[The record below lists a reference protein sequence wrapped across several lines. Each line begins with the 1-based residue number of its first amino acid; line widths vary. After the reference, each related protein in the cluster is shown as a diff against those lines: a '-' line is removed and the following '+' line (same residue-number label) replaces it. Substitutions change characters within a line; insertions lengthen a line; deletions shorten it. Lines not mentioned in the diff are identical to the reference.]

1 MSEAQDKIFF
11 RNYTY
16 VIVMLAIAMVVFF
29 VLAQNFGSNDEL
41 NAERAATLE
50 EKRAN
55 TVTEETAPMS
65 EVSVHG
71 EEDHSAD
78 AEGETV
84 AAADAAGKSGEEV
97 YNGMC
102 VACHSVPGIGA
113 PVVGNA
119 DDWTARLEQGMETLY
134 DHAINGFTGPQGFMM
149 PARGGGSFSDE
160 EVKAAVDYMIEN
172 SK

>member
-1 MSEAQDKIFF
+1 MSEEQDKIFF

-16 VIVMLAIAMVVFF
+16 VIVILAIAMVVFF
-29 VLAQNFGSNDEL
+29 VLAQNYGSNDEL
-41 NAERAATLE
+41 NTERAAALE
-50 EKRAN
+50 EKRSSM
-55 TVTEETAPMS
+55 VTEETAPMA

-71 EEDHSAD
+71 EEDDSSEP
-78 AEGETV
+78 EGDTV
-84 AAADAAGKSGEEV
+84 AAAEGAGKSGEEV

-119 DDWTARLEQGMETLY
+119 DDWTARLEQGMNTLY
-134 DHAINGFTGPQGFMM
+134 DHAINGFTGPGGFMM

-160 EVKAAVDYMIEN
+160 EVKAAVDYMVEN